1 MNAPSYIVPDS
12 APVWV
17 KNILKGSP
25 ARRSIQILIGLSIF
39 AAAAGAYGAQ
49 WNRSALAALFFL
61 YYAFVAWA
69 ALRWADQHGVFSKEE
84 PNQPPQTTPS
94 KAPRV

>member
-1 MNAPSYIVPDS
+1 MSAPSYTVPDS

-25 ARRSIQILIGLSIF
+25 TRRSIQALIGLSVF

-49 WNRSALAALFFL
+49 WNRSTLAALFFL
-61 YYAFVAWA
+61 YYAFLAWA
-69 ALRWADQHGVFSKEE
+69 ALRWADQHGVFPKKE
-84 PNQPPQTTPS
+84 PNQPSQPTPS
-94 KAPRV
+94 GRG